1 MPLNLHDKPKRR
13 KRPAT
18 LTLNI
23 LTRTPDGTLK
33 LERRVTKGAILLGLF
48 DPLVSLECLARA
60 IQSQPKPKRKVQP
73 PCR

>member
-1 MPLNLHDKPKRR
+1 MPLNPRDKPKRW
-13 KRPAT
+13 KRPAA
-18 LTLNI
+18 LTVNI

-48 DPLVSLECLARA
+48 DPPVSLECLARA
-60 IQSQPKPKRKVQP
+60 ILHQPKRKAQP